1 MSVVDAFLARAPA
14 PAAKARRLLADLVKY
29 GFASAAALALDFS
42 LLLLLY
48 KGLGFNHLVAAA
60 IGFLSGLALVYVLS
74 VRFVFRDRRRLG
86 ARSEIAG
93 FLFTG
98 LAGLAITETLM
109 HLLVDDVGLS
119 VALAKVP
126 TAGLVFLFN
135 FTARRVL
142 LFSET
147 PDR

>member
-1 MSVVDAFLARAPA
+1 MSVVDAFLAHAPA
-14 PAAKARRLLADLVKY
+14 VPKARRLLADLVKY

-42 LLLLLY
+42 TLLLLH
-48 KGLGFNHLVAAA
+48 KGLGVNHLVAAG
-60 IGFLSGLALVYVLS
+60 IGFLSGLALVYALS
-74 VRFVFRDRRRLG
+74 VRFIFRDRRRLG
-86 ARSEIAG
+86 ARTEIAG

-109 HLLVDDVGLS
+109 HLLVDDAGLS

-147 PDR
+147 PDK